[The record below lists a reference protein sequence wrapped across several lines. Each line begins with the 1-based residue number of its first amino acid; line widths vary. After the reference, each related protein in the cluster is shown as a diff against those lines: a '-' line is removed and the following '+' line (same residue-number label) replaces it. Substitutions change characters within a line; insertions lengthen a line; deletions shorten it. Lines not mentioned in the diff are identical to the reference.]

1 MADQVAEEHIHHV
14 RIDAE
19 RLIGPYHLS
28 RHLQRQRRHPHLV
41 REGMMP
47 ASCGVQAM
55 AQPEVAGVASSMP
68 GQGIDQQAKPDL
80 P

>member
-1 MADQVAEEHIHHV
+1 
-14 RIDAE
+14 
-19 RLIGPYHLS
+19 
-28 RHLQRQRRHPHLV
+28 
-41 REGMMP
+41 MMP

-68 GQGIDQQAKPDL
+68 GQGIDQQANPDL